1 MQTTETNYRQQ
12 NIQAIT
18 VTFRSFYLQI
28 LQFNRDKMKKI
39 MLSLSLVG
47 FLWSCSPTQST
58 TKQNNIAVT
67 IDLINIKDDKVM
79 VTVTPPRIT
88 TETVTYLFP
97 KTVPGTYSEDDYG
110 RFIENVKAFD
120 ANGNALKIAKMDEN
134 SYTISNAK
142 KLAKITYLVND
153 TYDTEG
159 GAGFGESEDVFSPA
173 GTNINAGVNFMLNTH
188 GFIGYFKGKEETPYK
203 LTVTHPETL
212 MGVSAMTDADASTTS
227 DVFVMPKYAS
237 LVEMPIMYSKPD
249 FTSFMV
255 DDMEIIISVYS
266 PTGKYT
272 AEQITPNMET
282 MMKAQKRFLGPINST
297 KKYAILLYLSDMAAK
312 DAKGF
317 GALEHPTST
326 TVVMPEMMGLEML
339 QEQLKDVVS
348 HEFFHIVTPL
358 TIHSNEIQYF
368 DFNNPQMSEHLW
380 MYEGVTEYFA
390 NLFQVNQGLI
400 EEDEFFERMAGKIA
414 QSRQMND
421 KMSFTKMSKNVLNP
435 PYKDQYLN
443 VYQKG
448 ALIAMCIDILIREN
462 SNGERGILNLM
473 QELAKE
479 YGTTKAFKDEELF
492 GKITALTYPAV
503 GEFLKNHVAGETPI
517 PYEQYF
523 AKMGVTEAS
532 IEVTGNPFLKGQT
545 QPYITVNPATKEI
558 MILPDGE
565 LNVFMTTLGLK
576 NNDTLLAFND
586 KNYNLDNTYDLIM
599 ASMNWKDGD
608 AISVKIK
615 RDGKEQ
621 IVKGNIMMPKEIK
634 EGLQATEASKKAIR
648 EAWLK
653 K

>member
-1 MQTTETNYRQQ
+1 
-12 NIQAIT
+12 
-18 VTFRSFYLQI
+18 
-28 LQFNRDKMKKI
+28 MKKI
-39 MLSLSLVG
+39 ILSLAFVG
-47 FLWSCSPTQST
+47 FLWSCSSTQST
-58 TKQNNIAVT
+58 AKQNDVAVT
-67 IDLINIKDDKVM
+67 IDLINVKEDKVM
-79 VTVTPPRIT
+79 VTVTPPT
-88 TETVTYLFP
+88 FTSETVTFHFP

-120 ANGNALKIAKMDEN
+120 AKGNTIKVAKIDEN
-134 SYTISNAK
+134 SYTIFDAK
-142 KLAKITYLVND
+142 KLSKITYLVND
-153 TYDTEG
+153 SFDTEG
-159 GAGFGESEDVFSPA
+159 GAGFGESEDIFSPS
-173 GTNINAGVNFMLNTH
+173 GTNINAGTNFMLNTH
-188 GFIGYFKGKEETPYK
+188 GFVGYFKGKEETPYK
-203 LTVTHPETL
+203 LTVTHQESL
-212 MGVSAMTDADASTTS
+212 LGVSAMIDTDASATS
-227 DVFVMPKYAS
+227 DVFVMSKYAS

-272 AEQITPNMET
+272 AKQITPNMEN

-326 TVVMPEMMGLEML
+326 VVVMPEMMGLEML

-400 EEDEFFERMAGKIA
+400 DEKEFFERMAGKIA

-421 KMSFTKMSKNVLNP
+421 NMSFTKMSKNVLNA

-448 ALIAMCIDILIREN
+448 ALIAMCVDIIIREN
-462 SNGERGILNLM
+462 SNGKKGILNLM
-473 QELAKE
+473 QELSKE
-479 YGTTKAFKDEELF
+479 YGTSKAFKDEELF
-492 GKITALTYPAV
+492 DKITALTYPTV

-532 IEVTGNPFLKGQT
+532 LEVAGNPFLKGQS
-545 QPYITVNPATKEI
+545 QPYITVNPTTKEI
-558 MILPDGE
+558 MILPEIE

-576 NNDTLLAFND
+576 NNDTLLAFNGKD
-586 KNYNLDNTYDLIM
+586 YNLDNIYDLIM
-599 ASMNWKDGD
+599 ASMNWKDGE
-608 AISVKIK
+608 AVTVKIK
-615 RDGKEQ
+615 RDGKEET
-621 IVKGNIMMPKEIK
+621 VKGKVVMPKEK
-634 EGLQATEASKKAIR
+634 QEGYQATDNAKKTIR
-648 EAWLK
+648 EAWLRG
-653 K
+653 

>member
-1 MQTTETNYRQQ
+1 
-12 NIQAIT
+12 
-18 VTFRSFYLQI
+18 
-28 LQFNRDKMKKI
+28 MKKLI
-39 MLSLSLVG
+39 LSLAFVG

-58 TKQNNIAVT
+58 AKQNDVAVT
-67 IDLINIKDDKVM
+67 IDLINVKDDKVM
-79 VTVTPPRIT
+79 VTVTPPT
-88 TETVTYLFP
+88 FTSETATFHFP

-110 RFIENVKAFD
+110 RFIEGVKAFD
-120 ANGNALKIAKMDEN
+120 AKGNALKVAKIDEN
-134 SYTISNAK
+134 SYTISDAK
-142 KLAKITYLVND
+142 KLSKITYLVND
-153 TYDTEG
+153 SFDTEG

-173 GTNINAGVNFMLNTH
+173 GTNINAGTNFMLNTH

-203 LTVTHPETL
+203 LTVTHPESL
-212 MGVSAMTDADASTTS
+212 LGVSAMIDTDASATS
-227 DVFVMPKYAS
+227 DVFLMSKYAS

-255 DDMEIIISVYS
+255 DGMEIIISVYS

-272 AEQITPNMET
+272 AKQITPHMEN
-282 MMKAQKRFLGPINST
+282 MMKAQKRFLGPIDAT

-326 TVVMPEMMGLEML
+326 VVVMPEMMGLEML

-400 EEDEFFERMAGKIA
+400 DEKEFFERMAGKIA

-421 KMSFTKMSKNVLNP
+421 NMSFTKMSKNVLNP
-435 PYKDQYLN
+435 PYKEQYLN

-448 ALIAMCIDILIREN
+448 ALIAMCMDILIREN
-462 SNGERGILNLM
+462 SNGQKGILSLM
-473 QELAKE
+473 QELSKE

-492 GKITALTYPAV
+492 DKITALTYPAV

-523 AKMGVTEAS
+523 AKMGVTEAT
-532 IEVTGNPFLKGQT
+532 IEIAGNPFLKGQT

-558 MILPDGE
+558 MILPDTE
-565 LNVFMTTLGLK
+565 LNVFMTT
-576 NNDTLLAFND
+576 
-586 KNYNLDNTYDLIM
+586 
-599 ASMNWKDGD
+599 
-608 AISVKIK
+608 
-615 RDGKEQ
+615 
-621 IVKGNIMMPKEIK
+621 
-634 EGLQATEASKKAIR
+634 
-648 EAWLK
+648 
-653 K
+653 

>member
-1 MQTTETNYRQQ
+1 
-12 NIQAIT
+12 
-18 VTFRSFYLQI
+18 
-28 LQFNRDKMKKI
+28 MKKI
-39 MLSLSLVG
+39 ILSLAMVS
-47 FLWSCSPTQST
+47 FLWSCTSTQNVTST
-58 TKQNNIAVT
+58 KNDVDVT
-67 IDLINIKDDKVM
+67 IDLVNVKDDKVM
-79 VTVTPPRIT
+79 VTITTPTFT
-88 TETVTYLFP
+88 TETTSFHIP

-110 RFIENVKAFD
+110 RFVEQVKAFD
-120 ANGNALKIAKMDEN
+120 AKGNVLKVAKTDEN
-134 SYTISNAK
+134 SYTISEAT

-153 TYDTEG
+153 SFDTEG
-159 GAGFGESEDVFSPA
+159 GAGFGESEDIFSPS

-203 LTVTHPETL
+203 LTVKHPANL
-212 MGVSAMTDADASTTS
+212 LGVSAMIDADNSDTS

-249 FTSFMV
+249 YTSFMV

-272 AEQITPNMET
+272 AKQITPNMET
-282 MMKAQKRFLGPINST
+282 MMKAQKRFLGPIDST
-297 KKYAILLYLSDMAAK
+297 KKYAILLYLSDVAAK

-326 TVVMPEMMGLEML
+326 VVVMPEVMGLEML

-358 TIHSNEIQYF
+358 TIHSNEIQNF
-368 DFNNPQMSEHLW
+368 DFNKPEMSEHLW

-400 EEDEFFERMAGKIA
+400 DEAAFYERMAGKIA

-421 KMSFTKMSKNVLNP
+421 NMSFTKMSKNVLNP
-435 PYKDQYLN
+435 PYKEQYLN

-448 ALIAMCIDILIREN
+448 ALIAMCMDIIIREN
-462 SNGERGILNLM
+462 SNGKKGILNLM
-473 QELAKE
+473 QELSKE

-503 GEFLKNHVAGETPI
+503 GEFLNKHVAGETPI

-523 AKMGVTEAS
+523 AKMGVSETT
-532 IEVTGNPFLKGQT
+532 IEVAGNPFLKGQT
-545 QPYITVNPATKEI
+545 QPYITVDPNTKEI
-558 MILPDGE
+558 MILPEIE
-565 LNVFMTTLGLK
+565 LNSFMTTLGLK
-576 NNDTLLAFND
+576 NNDKILAINETA
-586 KNYNLDNTYDLIM
+586 YNLDNIYDMIM
-599 ASMNWKDGD
+599 ASMNWKDGE

-621 IVKGNIMMPKEIK
+621 TVKGKIVMPKEK
-634 EGLQATEASKKAIR
+634 QDGYQSTDDTKKTIR
-648 EAWLK
+648 EAWLRG
-653 K
+653 

>member
-1 MQTTETNYRQQ
+1 
-12 NIQAIT
+12 
-18 VTFRSFYLQI
+18 
-28 LQFNRDKMKKI
+28 MKKI
-39 MLSLSLVG
+39 ILSLAFVG
-47 FLWSCSPTQST
+47 FLWSCSSTQST
-58 TKQNNIAVT
+58 AKQNDVAVT
-67 IDLINIKDDKVM
+67 IDLINVKEDKVM
-79 VTVTPPRIT
+79 VTVTPPT
-88 TETVTYLFP
+88 FTSETVTFHFP

-120 ANGNALKIAKMDEN
+120 AKGNTIKVAKIDEN
-134 SYTISNAK
+134 SYTIFDAK
-142 KLAKITYLVND
+142 KLSKITYLVND
-153 TYDTEG
+153 SFDTEG
-159 GAGFGESEDVFSPA
+159 GAGFGESEDIFSPS
-173 GTNINAGVNFMLNTH
+173 GTNINAGTNFMLNTH
-188 GFIGYFKGKEETPYK
+188 GFVGYFKGKEETPYK
-203 LTVTHPETL
+203 LTVTHPESL
-212 MGVSAMTDADASTTS
+212 LGVSAMIDTDASATS
-227 DVFVMPKYAS
+227 DVFVMSKYAS

-272 AEQITPNMET
+272 AKQITPNMEN

-326 TVVMPEMMGLEML
+326 VVVMPEMMGLEML

-400 EEDEFFERMAGKIA
+400 DEKEFFERMAGKIA

-421 KMSFTKMSKNVLNP
+421 NMSFTKMSKNVLNA

-448 ALIAMCIDILIREN
+448 ALIAMCVDILIREN
-462 SNGERGILNLM
+462 SNGKKGILNLM
-473 QELAKE
+473 QELSKE
-479 YGTTKAFKDEELF
+479 YGTSKAFKDEELF
-492 GKITALTYPAV
+492 DKITALTYLAV

-532 IEVTGNPFLKGQT
+532 LEVAGNPFLKGQS
-545 QPYITVNPATKEI
+545 QPYITVNPTTKEI
-558 MILPDGE
+558 MILPEIE

-576 NNDTLLAFND
+576 NNDTLLAFNGKD
-586 KNYNLDNTYDLIM
+586 YNLDNIYDLIM
-599 ASMNWKDGD
+599 ASMNWKDGE
-608 AISVKIK
+608 AVTVKIK

-621 IVKGNIMMPKEIK
+621 TVKGKVVMPKEK
-634 EGLQATEASKKAIR
+634 QEGYQATDDAKKAVR
-648 EAWLK
+648 EAWLRG
-653 K
+653 

>member
-1 MQTTETNYRQQ
+1 
-12 NIQAIT
+12 
-18 VTFRSFYLQI
+18 
-28 LQFNRDKMKKI
+28 
-39 MLSLSLVG
+39 MLSLALVG
-47 FLWSCSPTQST
+47 FLWSCSPTQTT
-58 TKQNNIAVT
+58 TKQNDVAVT
-67 IDLINIKDDKVM
+67 IDLINVKDDKVM
-79 VTVTPPRIT
+79 VSVTPPTFT
-88 TETVTYLFP
+88 TESVTYHFP

-120 ANGNALKIAKMDEN
+120 SKGKALNVAKIDEN
-134 SYTISNAK
+134 SYRISDAT
-142 KLAKITYLVND
+142 KLSKITYLVND
-153 TYDTEG
+153 TFDTES

-173 GTNINAGVNFMLNTH
+173 GTNIKAGENFMLNTH

-203 LTVTHPETL
+203 LIIQHPETL
-212 MGVSAMTDADASTTS
+212 TGVSAMTDADPSTTL
-227 DVFVMPKYAS
+227 DVFYMPKYAN

-249 FTSFMV
+249 FTTFRI
-255 DDMEIIISVYS
+255 DDMDIIISVYS

-272 AEQITPNMET
+272 AEQITPHMEN
-282 MMKAQKRFLGPINST
+282 MMKAQKRFLGPIDAT
-297 KKYAILLYLSDMAAK
+297 KKYAILLYLADVEAK

-326 TVVMPEMMGLEML
+326 TVVMPEVMDLEML

-358 TIHSNEIQYF
+358 TIHSTEIQNF

-390 NLFQVNQGLI
+390 NLFQINQGLI

-421 KMSFTKMSKNVLNP
+421 NMSFTKMSKNVLNP

-462 SNGERGILNLM
+462 SNGQKGILNLM

-479 YGTTKAFKDEELF
+479 YGTKKAFKDEELF

-558 MILPDGE
+558 MILHDGE

-586 KNYNLDNTYDLIM
+586 KNYNLDNIYDLIM
-599 ASMNWKDGD
+599 ASINWKDGD

-621 IVKGNIMMPKEIK
+621 IVKGKVVMPKEK
-634 EGLQATEASKKAIR
+634 QEGYQSTDATKKAVR
-648 EAWLK
+648 EAWLRG
-653 K
+653 

>member
-1 MQTTETNYRQQ
+1 
-12 NIQAIT
+12 
-18 VTFRSFYLQI
+18 
-28 LQFNRDKMKKI
+28 MKKI
-39 MLSLSLVG
+39 IVSLSLVG
-47 FLWSCSPTQST
+47 FLWSCST
-58 TKQNNIAVT
+58 TKTATIQNDVAVT
-67 IDLINIKDDKVM
+67 IDLINVKDDKVM
-79 VTVTPPRIT
+79 VTVIPPTFTSEIAT
-88 TETVTYLFP
+88 FHFP

-110 RFIENVKAFD
+110 RFIENVKAYD
-120 ANGNALKIAKMDEN
+120 AKGNAIKVAKTDEN
-134 SYTISNAK
+134 SYSISDAT

-153 TYDTEG
+153 TFDTEG
-159 GAGFGESEDVFSPA
+159 GAGFGESEDIFSPA

-188 GFIGYFKGKEETPYK
+188 GFIGFFKGKEETPYK
-203 LTVTHPETL
+203 LTITHPENIL
-212 MGVSAMTDADASTTS
+212 GISAMTDTDASATS
-227 DVFVMPKYAS
+227 DVFLMPKYAN
-237 LVEMPIMYSKPD
+237 LVEMPIMYAKPD

-272 AEQITPNMET
+272 AEQITPNMEN

-400 EEDEFFERMAGKIA
+400 DESEFFERMAGKIA
-414 QSRQMND
+414 QSLQMND
-421 KMSFTKMSKNVLNP
+421 TMSFTKMSKNVLNP

-448 ALIAMCIDILIREN
+448 ALIAMCMDILIREN
-462 SNGERGILNLM
+462 SNGQKGILNLM

-479 YGTTKAFKDEELF
+479 YGTKKAFKDEELF
-492 GKITALTYPAV
+492 AKITDLTYPAV
-503 GEFLKNHVAGETPI
+503 GEFLTLHVSGKTPI
-517 PYEQYF
+517 PYEQF
-523 AKMGVTEAS
+523 FTKMGVTQTT
-532 IEVTGNPFLKGQT
+532 IEVAGNPFLKGQT
-545 QPYITVNPATKEI
+545 EPYITVNPNTKEI
-558 MILPDGE
+558 MILPEIE
-565 LNVFMTTLGLK
+565 LNTFMTTLGLK
-576 NNDTLLAFND
+576 NNDILLAFNGKD
-586 KNYNLDNTYDLIM
+586 YNLDNIYDLIM

-608 AISVKIK
+608 DLTVKIK
-615 RDGKEQ
+615 RADKEQ
-621 IVKGNIMMPKEIK
+621 VIKGKVIMPKEK
-634 EGLQATEASKKAIR
+634 QDGYQATDDSKKTVR
-648 EAWLK
+648 EAWLRG
-653 K
+653 

>member
-1 MQTTETNYRQQ
+1 
-12 NIQAIT
+12 
-18 VTFRSFYLQI
+18 
-28 LQFNRDKMKKI
+28 MKKI
-39 MLSLSLVG
+39 ILSLAFVG
-47 FLWSCSPTQST
+47 FLWSCSSTQST
-58 TKQNNIAVT
+58 AKQNDVAVT
-67 IDLINIKDDKVM
+67 IDLINVKEDKVM
-79 VTVTPPRIT
+79 VTVTPPT
-88 TETVTYLFP
+88 FTSETVTFHFP

-120 ANGNALKIAKMDEN
+120 AKGNTIKVAKIDEN
-134 SYTISNAK
+134 SYTIFDAK
-142 KLAKITYLVND
+142 KLSKITYLVND
-153 TYDTEG
+153 SFDTEG
-159 GAGFGESEDVFSPA
+159 GAGFGESEDIFSPS
-173 GTNINAGVNFMLNTH
+173 GTNINAGTNFMLNTH
-188 GFIGYFKGKEETPYK
+188 GFVGYFKGKEETPYK
-203 LTVTHPETL
+203 LTVTHPESL
-212 MGVSAMTDADASTTS
+212 LGVSAMIDTDASATS
-227 DVFVMPKYAS
+227 DVFVMSKYAS

-272 AEQITPNMET
+272 AKQITPNMEN

-326 TVVMPEMMGLEML
+326 VVVMPEMMGLEML

-400 EEDEFFERMAGKIA
+400 DEKEFFERMAGKIA

-421 KMSFTKMSKNVLNP
+421 NMSFTKMSKNVLNA

-448 ALIAMCIDILIREN
+448 ALIAMCVDILIREN
-462 SNGERGILNLM
+462 SNGKKGILNLM
-473 QELAKE
+473 QELSKE
-479 YGTTKAFKDEELF
+479 YGTSKAFKDEELF
-492 GKITALTYPAV
+492 DKITALTYPAV

-532 IEVTGNPFLKGQT
+532 LEVAGNPFLKGQS
-545 QPYITVNPATKEI
+545 QPYITVNPTTKEI
-558 MILPDGE
+558 MILPEIE

-576 NNDTLLAFND
+576 NNDTLLAFNGKD
-586 KNYNLDNTYDLIM
+586 YNLDNIYDLIM
-599 ASMNWKDGD
+599 ASMNWKDGE
-608 AISVKIK
+608 AVTVKIK

-621 IVKGNIMMPKEIK
+621 TVKGKVVMPKEK
-634 EGLQATEASKKAIR
+634 QEGYQATDNAKKTIR
-648 EAWLK
+648 EAWLRG
-653 K
+653 

>member
-1 MQTTETNYRQQ
+1 
-12 NIQAIT
+12 
-18 VTFRSFYLQI
+18 
-28 LQFNRDKMKKI
+28 MKKI

-47 FLWSCSPTQST
+47 FLWSCSPTQT
-58 TKQNNIAVT
+58 ATKQNDVAVT
-67 IDLINIKDDKVM
+67 IDLINVKDDKVM
-79 VTVTPPRIT
+79 VTVTPPTFT
-88 TETVTYLFP
+88 TETTTFHFP

-120 ANGNALKIAKMDEN
+120 AKGNTLKVAKIDEN
-134 SYTISNAK
+134 SYTISNAT

-153 TYDTEG
+153 TFDTEG

-212 MGVSAMTDADASTTS
+212 MGISAMTDADASATS
-227 DVFVMPKYAS
+227 DVFLMPKYAS

-249 FTSFMV
+249 YTSFMV
-255 DDMEIIISVYS
+255 DDMEIIISVFS

-272 AEQITPNMET
+272 AEQITPNMEN

-297 KKYAILLYLSDMAAK
+297 KKYAILLYLSDMKAK

-421 KMSFTKMSKNVLNP
+421 NMSFTKMSKNVLNP
-435 PYKDQYLN
+435 PYKEQYLN
-443 VYQKG
+443 VYNKG
-448 ALIAMCIDILIREN
+448 ALIAMCMDILIREN
-462 SNGERGILNLM
+462 SNGKKGILNLM
-473 QELAKE
+473 QELSKE
-479 YGTTKAFKDEELF
+479 YGTNKAFKDEELF

-523 AKMGVTEAS
+523 AKMGVTEATTE
-532 IEVTGNPFLKGQT
+532 IAGNPFLKGQT
-545 QPYITVNPATKEI
+545 EPYITVNPSTKEI
-558 MILPDGE
+558 MILPDTE

-586 KNYNLDNTYDLIM
+586 KNYNLDNIYDLIM

-621 IVKGNIMMPKEIK
+621 TVKGKVVMPKEK
-634 EGLQATEASKKAIR
+634 QDGYQSTDATKKTVR
-648 EAWLK
+648 EAWLRG
-653 K
+653 

>member
-1 MQTTETNYRQQ
+1 
-12 NIQAIT
+12 
-18 VTFRSFYLQI
+18 
-28 LQFNRDKMKKI
+28 MKKI
-39 MLSLSLVG
+39 ILSLAVVS
-47 FLWSCSPTQST
+47 FLWSCNSTQKAAT
-58 TKQNNIAVT
+58 AKNEVDVT
-67 IDLINIKDDKVM
+67 IDLVNVKDDKVQ
-79 VTVTPPRIT
+79 VAIITPTFT
-88 TETVTYLFP
+88 TETATFLIP

-110 RFIENVKAFD
+110 RYVENVKAFD
-120 ANGNALKIAKMDEN
+120 AKGNALKIAKTDEN
-134 SYTISNAK
+134 TYVISEAT

-153 TYDTEG
+153 TYDTES
-159 GAGFGESEDVFSPA
+159 GAGFGEGDDVFSPA

-188 GFIGYFKGKEETPYK
+188 GFIGYFKGKEETQYK
-203 LTVTHPETL
+203 LTVTHPANL
-212 MGVSAMTDADASTTS
+212 LGVSAMTDADASTTS
-227 DVFVMPKYAS
+227 DVFVMPKYAN

-249 FTSFMV
+249 YTSFMV

-297 KKYAILLYLSDMAAK
+297 KKYAILLYLSDMAGK

-358 TIHSNEIQYF
+358 TVHSNEIQYF

-400 EEDEFFERMAGKIA
+400 DEKQFFERMAGKIA

-421 KMSFTKMSKNVLNP
+421 KMSFTKMSKNVLNA
-435 PYKDQYLN
+435 PYKDQYVN

-448 ALIAMCIDILIREN
+448 ALIAMCVDILIREN
-462 SNGERGILNLM
+462 SNGKKGILNLM
-473 QELAKE
+473 QDLATE
-479 YGTTKAFKDEELF
+479 YGTKKAFKDEELF
-492 GKITALTYPAV
+492 GKITELTYPAV
-503 GEFLKNHVAGETPI
+503 GEFLNKYVAGETPI
-517 PYEQYF
+517 PYEQFF

-532 IEVTGNPFLKGQT
+532 IEIAGNPFLKDQT
-545 QPYITVNPATKEI
+545 QPYITVDPNTKEI
-558 MILPDGE
+558 MILPEIE
-565 LNVFMTTLGLK
+565 LNAFFTTLGIK
-576 NNDTLLAFND
+576 NNDKIIAIND
-586 KNYNLDNTYDLIM
+586 TAYNLDNIYDMIM
-599 ASMNWKDGD
+599 TSMNWKDGE
-608 AISVKIK
+608 AITVKIK

-621 IVKGNIMMPKEIK
+621 TLKGKIVMPKEK
-634 EGLQATEASKKAIR
+634 QDGYQATDNAKKAVR
-648 EAWLK
+648 DAWLRG
-653 K
+653 

>member
-1 MQTTETNYRQQ
+1 
-12 NIQAIT
+12 
-18 VTFRSFYLQI
+18 
-28 LQFNRDKMKKI
+28 MKKI
-39 MLSLSLVG
+39 ILSLAMVS
-47 FLWSCSPTQST
+47 FLWSCTSTQNATSA
-58 TKQNNIAVT
+58 KNEVDVT
-67 IDLINIKDDKVM
+67 IDLVNVKDDKVM
-79 VTVTPPRIT
+79 VTIATPTFT
-88 TETVTYLFP
+88 TETTTFHIP

-110 RFIENVKAFD
+110 RFVENVKAFD
-120 ANGNALKIAKMDEN
+120 AKGNALKIAKIDEN
-134 SYTISNAK
+134 SYTISEAT

-153 TYDTEG
+153 SFDTEG
-159 GAGFGESEDVFSPA
+159 GAGFGESEDIFSPS

-188 GFIGYFKGKEETPYK
+188 GFVGYFKGKEETPYK
-203 LTVTHPETL
+203 LTVMHPANL
-212 MGVSAMTDADASTTS
+212 LGVSAMIDADNSDTS

-282 MMKAQKRFLGPINST
+282 MMKAQKRFLGPIDAT

-326 TVVMPEMMGLEML
+326 VVVMPEMMGLEML

-358 TIHSNEIQYF
+358 TVHSNEIQYF
-368 DFNNPQMSEHLW
+368 DFNKPEMSEHLW

-400 EEDEFFERMAGKIA
+400 DEKEFFERMAGKIA

-421 KMSFTKMSKNVLNP
+421 NMSFTKMSKNVLNA

-448 ALIAMCIDILIREN
+448 ALIAMCIDIQIRES
-462 SNGERGILNLM
+462 SNGKKGILNLM
-473 QELAKE
+473 QDLSNE
-479 YGTTKAFKDEELF
+479 YGTKKAFKDEELF
-492 GKITALTYPAV
+492 GKITELTYPEV
-503 GEFLKNHVAGETPI
+503 GAFLNKYVAGETPI

-523 AKMGVTEAS
+523 AKMGVTEAT
-532 IEVTGNPFLKGQT
+532 IEVAGNPFLKGQT
-545 QPYITVNPATKEI
+545 QPYITVDPNTKEI
-558 MILPDGE
+558 MILPEIE
-565 LNVFMTTLGLK
+565 LNSFMTTLGLK
-576 NNDTLLAFND
+576 NNDKIIAIND
-586 KNYNLDNTYDLIM
+586 KAYNLDNIYDMIM
-599 ASMNWKDGD
+599 ASMNWKDGE

-621 IVKGNIMMPKEIK
+621 TIKGKIMMPKEK
-634 EGLQATEASKKAIR
+634 QDGYQSTDATKKVIR
-648 EAWLK
+648 EAWLRG
-653 K
+653 

>member
-1 MQTTETNYRQQ
+1 
-12 NIQAIT
+12 
-18 VTFRSFYLQI
+18 
-28 LQFNRDKMKKI
+28 MKKI
-39 MLSLSLVG
+39 IVSLSLVG
-47 FLWSCSPTQST
+47 FLWSCSTT
-58 TKQNNIAVT
+58 KTATKQNDVAVT
-67 IDLINIKDDKVM
+67 IDLINVKDDKVM
-79 VTVTPPRIT
+79 VTVIPPTFTSEIAT
-88 TETVTYLFP
+88 FHFP

-110 RFIENVKAFD
+110 RFIENVKAYD
-120 ANGNALKIAKMDEN
+120 AKGNAIKVAKTDEN
-134 SYTISNAK
+134 SYSISDAT

-153 TYDTEG
+153 TFDTEG
-159 GAGFGESEDVFSPA
+159 GAGFGESEDIFSPA

-188 GFIGYFKGKEETPYK
+188 GFIGFFKGKEETPYK
-203 LTVTHPETL
+203 LTITHPENIL
-212 MGVSAMTDADASTTS
+212 GISAMTDTDASATS
-227 DVFVMPKYAS
+227 DVFLMPKYAN
-237 LVEMPIMYSKPD
+237 LVEMPIMYAKPD

-272 AEQITPNMET
+272 AEQITPNMEN

-400 EEDEFFERMAGKIA
+400 DESEFFERMAGKIA
-414 QSRQMND
+414 QSLQMND
-421 KMSFTKMSKNVLNP
+421 TMSFTKMSKNVLNP

-448 ALIAMCIDILIREN
+448 ALIAMCMDILIREN
-462 SNGERGILNLM
+462 SNGQKGILNLM

-479 YGTTKAFKDEELF
+479 YGTKKAFKDEELF
-492 GKITALTYPAV
+492 AKITELTYPAV
-503 GEFLKNHVAGETPI
+503 GEFLTQHVSGETPI
-517 PYEQYF
+517 PYEQF
-523 AKMGVTEAS
+523 FTKMGVTQTT
-532 IEVTGNPFLKGQT
+532 IEVAGNPFLKGQT
-545 QPYITVNPATKEI
+545 EPYITVNPNTKEI
-558 MILPDGE
+558 MILPEIE
-565 LNVFMTTLGLK
+565 LNTFMTTLGLK
-576 NNDTLLAFND
+576 NNDILLAFNGKD
-586 KNYNLDNTYDLIM
+586 YNLDNIYDLIM

-608 AISVKIK
+608 DLTVKIK
-615 RDGKEQ
+615 RAEKEQ
-621 IVKGNIMMPKEIK
+621 VIKGKVIMPKEK
-634 EGLQATEASKKAIR
+634 QDGYQATDDSKKTVR
-648 EAWLK
+648 EAWLRG
-653 K
+653 